1 MLSVARKNITA
12 VVRRTAA
19 VLNARFESGGKGD
32 ENENEN
38 ENENGEATESS
49 QLLEL
54 DALTRQFGPPCVAS
68 PRLEEVVGRVCTSP
82 HVGIVRPAFL
92 ADGVRQEEGE
102 QDQPTASRVVL
113 DEYVFD
119 AAADEYRLVL
129 RDARSAHVEAGV
141 EAEAE
146 VQGKGP
152 SQSTNEVLMVAPTAF
167 RFNALAAEDN
177 AFMNVEQE
185 DATQSIRSQVLREYA
200 KLYSELAESGLTI
213 RLFQHGE
220 KHNAPDSCFPNNW
233 FSTHAASEAN
243 GGVGMSTLVYY
254 PMKCENRRRERREDI
269 KAVLEQA
276 IGFDRVVDLS
286 CVEGEGRYLEGTGAL
301 VLDRVNGVAYVA
313 LSERADAG
321 LAERWVE
328 LLGYKDLVT
337 FRSVDAHGSTV
348 YHTNVMMA
356 VGTSVA
362 VVCLESVVDAEE
374 RRRLMERLSATH
386 EIVEITFEQ
395 MGALCGNLLEVRDA
409 AGRPVMAMSTRAYD
423 AFSPEQRA
431 AILKHVHAI
440 HHAPVDM
447 LEHVGG
453 GGVRCTLA
461 EIFR

>member
-1 MLSVARKNITA
+1 MEAEAEVQ
-12 VVRRTAA
+12 
-19 VLNARFESGGKGD
+19 GKGP
-32 ENENEN
+32 
-38 ENENGEATESS
+38 S
-49 QLLEL
+49 
-54 DALTRQFGPPCVAS
+54 
-68 PRLEEVVGRVCTSP
+68 
-82 HVGIVRPAFL
+82 
-92 ADGVRQEEGE
+92 
-102 QDQPTASRVVL
+102 
-113 DEYVFD
+113 
-119 AAADEYRLVL
+119 LVL

-200 KLYSELAESGLTI
+200 KLYSELAESAGLTI

-395 MGALCGNLLEVRDA
+395 MGALCGNVLEVRDA

>member
-1 MLSVARKNITA
+1 MARKNITA
-12 VVRRTAA
+12 AVRRTAA
-19 VLNARFESGGKGD
+19 VLNARFASGG
-32 ENENEN
+32 E
-38 ENENGEATESS
+38 GEEAPPGNSS

-54 DALTRQFGPPCVAS
+54 DALTRQFGPPCVSS
-68 PRLEEVVGRVCTSP
+68 PRLEEVVGNACTAP
-82 HVGIVRPAFL
+82 HVGIVRRAFQ
-92 ADGVRQEEGE
+92 ADGVSA
-102 QDQPTASRVVL
+102 QDDVENGHHPSASRVVL

-129 RDARSAHVEAGV
+129 RDARYAPVGSDAD
-141 EAEAE
+141 AE
-146 VQGKGP
+146 GP

-167 RFNALAAEDN
+167 RFNTLAAEDN
-177 AFMNVEQE
+177 AFMNVERE

-200 KLYSELAESGLTI
+200 KLYSVLADSAGVTV

-233 FSTHAASEAN
+233 FSTHAASEAD

-254 PMKCENRRRERREDI
+254 PMKCENRRRERRDDI
-269 KAVLEQA
+269 KAILEQA
-276 IGFDRVVDLS
+276 IGYDRVVDLS
-286 CVEGEGRYLEGTGAL
+286 AAEEEGRYFEGTGSL
-301 VLDRVNGVAYVA
+301 VLDRVRGVAYVA
-313 LSERADAG
+313 LSERADAR
-321 LAERWVE
+321 LAEKWVE
-328 LLGYKDLVT
+328 LLGYKELVA
-337 FRSVDAHGSTV
+337 FRSVDARGSTV

-374 RRRLMERLSATH
+374 RRRLTERLSATH
-386 EIVEITFEQ
+386 EIVDITFEQ
-395 MGALCGNLLEVRDA
+395 MNALCGNVLEVRDA

-423 AFSPEQRA
+423 AFSPEQREV
-431 AILKHVHAI
+431 ILKHVHTI
-440 HHAPVDM
+440 HHAPIDM

>member
-12 VVRRTAA
+12 AVRRTAA
-19 VLNARFESGGKGD
+19 VFNARFASGEKREG
-32 ENENEN
+32 
-38 ENENGEATESS
+38 ATPESS

-68 PRLEEVVGRVCTSP
+68 ARLEEVVGSACTSP

-92 ADGVRQEEGE
+92 ADGVSGMQDEGE
-102 QDQPTASRVVL
+102 LQHPTASRVVL

-129 RDARSAHVEAGV
+129 RDARSAHA

-146 VQGKGP
+146 GDAEGP
-152 SQSTNEVLMVAPTAF
+152 SQSTTEVLMVAPTAF

-200 KLYSELAESGLTI
+200 KLYSELADSAGVTI

-233 FSTHAASEAN
+233 FSTHAASEAD

-276 IGFDRVVDLS
+276 IGYDRVVDLS
-286 CVEGEGRYLEGTGAL
+286 SAEHEGRYLEGTGAL
-301 VLDRVNGVAYVA
+301 VLDRVRGVAYVA

-362 VVCLESVVDAEE
+362 VACLESVVDAEE
-374 RRRLMERLSATH
+374 RRRLTERLSATH
-386 EIVEITFEQ
+386 EIVDITFEQ
-395 MGALCGNLLEVRDA
+395 MGALCGNVLEVRDA

-423 AFSPEQRA
+423 AFLPEQRA
-431 AILKHVHAI
+431 VILKHVHAI